1 MKERQYLEE
10 SVLLWAESDG
20 GKFKRTFTIVKKA
33 GEGASAVCYE
43 AYHENSGR
51 GILKEFDSAEQD
63 VLEPYKML
71 LKARQNGREEL
82 ASFIP
87 EFEIYYGCE
96 GEGGEDGK
104 LYIWTPDPKLETFDK
119 ICDEIHREPENL
131 PEHKMVMVLSA
142 VENLT
147 KCICELHKADMIHRD
162 IKPSNFGFLKR
173 GEEILFQTLSMFD
186 IDSVCSVYHIPEEVV
201 GTEGYMEPELGY
213 ERTGNQ
219 TDLYAIGATL
229 FHALVVTDETRE
241 GQYLY
246 RDEYYDRLG
255 ELVDTSRL
263 VQASEGN
270 SHPRLRNTLTVILKR
285 CLCERAERYENCEEL
300 LEDLNTALYYALP
313 SEMAGKVRTGEQWVL
328 ADAEKSLDQKK
339 ERNSTLTMQ
348 YHLYQEPLYRFLP
361 KEGDTL
367 NVLVIGFGNYGQKF
381 LDLCL
386 QVGQVRGKK
395 LHVTVVSD
403 DKVDEELYLSERPEL
418 ADFFQI
424 VDEQTKEA
432 DSETVQPKESQSEE
446 VETKEEKVYGTI
458 IFEVTKLKRE
468 DPKANADILENHIMC
483 EHYDTHYVF
492 IALGEDQL
500 NQAAAEICESVA
512 DNLELQCMISY
523 VQEEKK
529 VSLEKKGNL
538 RPVYVKEDVKESELY
553 PEIERMAF
561 NTHLIWE
568 KSLNTD
574 YRTVRGGFLKPY
586 NHYSC
591 VSNVLSLKY
600 KFYHAGIDLEQ
611 LSFEEAAKIF
621 QEKVLGEG
629 EKSKGLRDELIWI
642 EHRRWVT
649 EKLCQGW
656 RKLSDLKE
664 CRGGN
669 MKDERR
675 KRHVCILPSRPG
687 QELAENPAYWN
698 EKGERRLSKLDDL
711 DYMSVKLHQM
721 FVKEAEQVRKGDLLG
736 GENLAAVQAL
746 SEKSEAVIAA
756 YQEWSACL
764 KEIWN
769 KENKKVWLYHGRKTA
784 LLQAAE
790 ELSDRDRKSMREQ
803 IKAFETRFY
812 PVLASMEYRDY
823 KQDDAALI
831 DNIPFVLTYTDALYL
846 AVPFAASSDNS
857 KVFQNVAS
865 ATVCNPSRILYLC
878 GVEKDQEALEIKETV
893 PYVMAYMDRKQIR
906 SHVEFV
912 IAHTGGLSASVKR
925 GLEELEE
932 LYGERIKQIKFL
944 AAASEEEIPVQLE
957 EYLKKRKKS
966 RKAFAVEKNKTEL
979 SLILKGAGI
988 YQRFPNFQ
996 FDSAT
1001 MRFHSMA
1008 GCSLFGYIRK
1018 TPYLTVTDMVSLR
1031 RSRCRISRQPEFFED
1046 YKDLW
1051 QQYCKDPKVWKN
1063 LCGILGKYA
1072 EENEVIASFEGMSK
1086 SRKEGNEA
1094 KKYTYILPL
1103 SCRKNASLVVDFL
1116 IRNKIAEEES
1126 RVSRYTTDSCKVLIT
1141 DRCCN
1146 RRAYNSLFGNI
1157 YPLMV
1162 PEAIE
1167 TYLDPER
1174 HEVKVK
1180 FDDLRAA
1187 NVCANIRQEE
1197 KNRFYELMRF
1207 FQDRGYIIN
1216 LKMESKDKDG
1226 RINLNMSFTYATRQ
1240 IKELLT
1246 KGGRMLEVYVYHK
1259 VRESGAF
1266 DDVMSSFEIEW
1277 EQNPENKNEFDCILT
1292 KGFQT
1297 VFVECKAVKMMK
1309 QDYYYKL
1316 KVLAEQ
1322 FGINVIIVMLRET
1335 QEKSYY
1341 DTAKL
1346 NKNQED
1352 RGRELNVITI
1362 RDQEEIEHID
1372 ETLQKIVEGAKYVRT
1387 KTN

>member
-10 SVLLWAESDG
+10 SILLWAESDE

-33 GEGASAVCYE
+33 GEGAFAVCYE

-51 GILKEFDSAEQD
+51 GILKEFDSKKKE
-63 VLEPYKML
+63 VLEPYKMMQ
-71 LKARQNGREEL
+71 KARQEGREEL
-82 ASFIP
+82 SSFIP
-87 EFEIYYGCE
+87 DFEIYYGCE
-96 GEGGEDGK
+96 EEDNGTGK
-104 LYIWTPDPKLETFDK
+104 LYLWTPDPKLETFDK
-119 ICDEIHREPENL
+119 ICDEIHKSPENL

-147 KCICELHKADMIHRD
+147 KCICELHKAGMIHRD

-219 TDLYAIGATL
+219 TDIYAIGATL
-229 FHALVVTDETRE
+229 FHALVVTEETRE
-241 GQYLY
+241 RRYLY
-246 RDEYYDRLG
+246 QENYYDRLG
-255 ELVDTSRL
+255 ELVEASRL

-270 SHPRLRNTLTVILKR
+270 SHPRLRNILTVILKR
-285 CLCERAERYENCEEL
+285 CLCQREERYENCEEL
-300 LEDLNTALYYALP
+300 LEDLSTALYYALP
-313 SEMAGKVRTGEQWVL
+313 SEIAGKARTGEKWIL

-339 ERNSTLTMQ
+339 ERNSALAMQ
-348 YHLYQEPLYRFLP
+348 YHLYEEPLYRFLP
-361 KEGDTL
+361 KEEDTL

-386 QVGQVRGKK
+386 QTGQTLGKM

-403 DKVDEELYLSERPEL
+403 DKVDETLYLSERPEL

-424 VDEQTKEA
+424 VDEQTKE
-432 DSETVQPKESQSEE
+432 EELEEIQPDRENI
-446 VETKEEKVYGTI
+446 YGTI
-458 IFEVTKLKRE
+458 TFEVTRLKRE

-500 NQAAAEICESVA
+500 NQAAAETCESVA
-512 DNLELQCMISY
+512 VNLELQCVISY
-523 VQEEKK
+523 VQEEKNS
-529 VSLEKKGNL
+529 SLEKKGNL
-538 RPVYVKEDVKESELY
+538 RPVYVKEEVKESELY

-574 YRTVRGGFLKPY
+574 YRTVRAGFLKPY

-591 VSNVLSLKY
+591 ISNVLSLKY
-600 KFYHAGIDLEQ
+600 KFYYMGIDLEQ
-611 LSFEEAAKIF
+611 FSFEEAAKIF

-629 EKSKGLRDELIWI
+629 EKNRKLRDELIWM

-656 RKLSDLKE
+656 KKISDLRE
-664 CRGGN
+664 CRSGN

-675 KRHVCILPSRPG
+675 KRHVCILPSRSS
-687 QELAENPAYWN
+687 QELAENPAYWE
-698 EKGERRLSKLDDL
+698 EKTERRLSKLDAL

-746 SEKSEAVIAA
+746 AEKDEAVIAA

-769 KENKKVWLYHGRKTA
+769 KGSKKVWLYQGLKNA
-784 LLQAAE
+784 LLHAAE
-790 ELSDRDRKSMREQ
+790 ALSGPDRKSMKEQ

-831 DNIPFVLTYTDALYL
+831 DNIPFVLTYTEALYL
-846 AVPFAASSDNS
+846 AVPFAASGDNS

-878 GVEKDQEALEIKETV
+878 AVEKGEDALEIKETI

-906 SHVEFV
+906 SNVEFV
-912 IAHTGGLSASVKR
+912 IAHTDQLSSSFKR
-925 GLEELEE
+925 DLEELEE
-932 LYGERIKQIKFL
+932 LYKERIKQIKFL
-944 AAASEEEIPVQLE
+944 EAESEEEIPAQLE

-966 RKAFAVEKNKTEL
+966 RKAFAVEKNKTDL

-988 YQRFPNFQ
+988 YQRFPSFQ
-996 FDSAT
+996 FDSAA
-1001 MRFHSMA
+1001 MKFHSLVE
-1008 GCSLFGYIRK
+1008 CDLFGYIKK

-1031 RSRCRISRQPEFFED
+1031 RSRCRISRQPEFFEE

-1051 QQYCKDPKVWKN
+1051 KQYCKDPKIWKS
-1063 LCGILGKYA
+1063 LCGMLGDYA

-1086 SRKEGNEA
+1086 SRKEGNEER
-1094 KKYTYILPL
+1094 KYTYILPL
-1103 SCRKNASLVVDFL
+1103 ACRKNASQVVDFL
-1116 IRNKIAEEES
+1116 IKNKIAEEGS
-1126 RVSRYTTDSCKVLIT
+1126 RVNRYTTDSCKVFII

-1146 RRAYNSLFGNI
+1146 RKAYHNLFENI
-1157 YPLMV
+1157 YALMI

-1174 HEVKVK
+1174 HVVKVK
-1180 FDDLRAA
+1180 FDDLKVKGAFG
-1187 NVCANIRQEE
+1187 NVRQED
-1197 KNRFYELMRF
+1197 KNKCYELMRF
-1207 FQDRGYIIN
+1207 FQDKGYLIN

-1226 RINLNMSFTYATRQ
+1226 RVNLNMSFTYATRQ

-1246 KGGRMLEVYVYHK
+1246 KGGRMLEIYVYHK
-1259 VRESGAF
+1259 IRESGIF

-1362 RDQEEIEHID
+1362 REQEEIEHID